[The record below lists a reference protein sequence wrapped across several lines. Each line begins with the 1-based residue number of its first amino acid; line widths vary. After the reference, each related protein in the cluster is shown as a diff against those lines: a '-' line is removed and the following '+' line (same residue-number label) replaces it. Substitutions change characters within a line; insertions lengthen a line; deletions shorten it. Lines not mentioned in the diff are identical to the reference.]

1 MENWNE
7 ILKFD
12 EDHIQE
18 IYLESHMNNIFWKPK
33 LQLILLK
40 ILP

>member
-1 MENWNE
+1 MSRDIYEHTHLRLP

-33 LQLILLK
+33 L
-40 ILP
+40 